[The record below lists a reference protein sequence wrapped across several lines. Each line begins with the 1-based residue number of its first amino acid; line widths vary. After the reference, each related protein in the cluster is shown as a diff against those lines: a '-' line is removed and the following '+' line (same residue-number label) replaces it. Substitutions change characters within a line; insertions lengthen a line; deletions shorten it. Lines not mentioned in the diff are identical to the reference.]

1 MPSYFCEYKYFRQV
15 NSLSDCVCL
24 YKLSKK
30 IVKGINLLFCFLLLL
45 VYAFVFNI
53 LRFYLTLGRNHSFRL
68 LQLNYYDGKI
78 YHYRT
83 KVNFI
88 VLSLLLFNSVRPA
101 VYCFEYQRNNFPHEK
116 KNVDAKVNLNSV
128 RYSILRQIQCK
139 PRSIKNS
146 LYSILLCLLDN

>member
-1 MPSYFCEYKYFRQV
+1 MYLFCINCQ
-15 NSLSDCVCL
+15 
-24 YKLSKK
+24 KK
-30 IVKGINLLFCFLLLL
+30 IVKGINLLFSFVFLL

-53 LRFYLTLGRNHSFRL
+53 LEFYLTLGRDHSFRL
-68 LQLNYYDGKI
+68 LWLNYYDRKI

-101 VYCFEYQRNNFPHEK
+101 VYCFEYQRNNFPHGK
-116 KNVDAKVNLNSV
+116 KCRCKSQFQLCE
-128 RYSILRQIQCK
+128 IQHSWTAWIKCK